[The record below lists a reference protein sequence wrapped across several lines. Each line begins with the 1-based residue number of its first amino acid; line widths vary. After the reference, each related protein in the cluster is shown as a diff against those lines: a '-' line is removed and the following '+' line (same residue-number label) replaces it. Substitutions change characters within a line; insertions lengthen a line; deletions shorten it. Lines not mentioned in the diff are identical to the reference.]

1 MKQLNFLE
9 HARRLQQSGGA
20 AELVPTLLQ
29 QLRTTAIKATTHHM
43 RDGEVVLYLRPDS
56 RVWQVRYKLFD
67 ERWRCL
73 STRQRRLD
81 WAMRVAGEMYD
92 RARFREEVGL
102 PQQVKRFSVAAD
114 ACLKQLDREI
124 EQGLRP
130 RTNNDYKQVINRYLI
145 PFFGKYNLTSVDG
158 SLVREFEIWRNEKI
172 GRMPRASTLMTH
184 ASAYNRVIETAIE
197 NGWLSKHQNIPTLS
211 RRGIKTKAR
220 PAFTTEEI
228 EHLLTFMPNW
238 IAAGGHRATGRQ
250 IKLLIRDYVE
260 ILLATGMRCGKE
272 SLNMLWQHLEWHTV
286 NDVRYLRI
294 WVSGKTGGRWLIAK
308 HRAATAFERLA
319 MRQIAVGMCLD
330 DAIAAKLPL
339 RVFAY
344 EDGTQPYGLEGTF
357 RRLLAAAGLS
367 KDKSSDQQRSMYSLR
382 HTYATTEL
390 INGTEIHTLARQMG
404 TSVGMIEKHYSHLTP
419 RMKKDVLTGKR
430 YELTRAQ
437 YEAQLAEAAEE

>member
-1 MKQLNFLE
+1 VKSTQLAYPVANF
-9 HARRLQQSGGA
+9 
-20 AELVPTLLQ
+20 LLQ
-29 QLRTTAIKATTHHM
+29 QGYTPPPPTIFDRFDLVRGQAPAHKQIHHM
-43 RDGEVVLYLRPDS
+43 RDGAVVLYKREHSD
-56 RVWQVRYKLFD
+56 VWQIRFKLFD
-67 ERWRCL
+67 RRWHRYSSKYKEL
-73 STRQRRLD
+73 TY
-81 WAMRVAGEMYD
+81 AKRVAGEMYD

-184 ASAYNRVIETAIE
+184 ASAYNRVIESAIE

-238 IAAGGHRATGRQ
+238 IASGGHRATGRQ

-390 INGTEIHTLARQMG
+390 MNGTEIHTLARQMG
-404 TSVGMIEKHYSHLTP
+404 TSVGMLEKHYSKLTAT
-419 RMKKDVLTGKR
+419 MAA
-430 YELTRAQ
+430 E
-437 YEAQLAEAAEE
+437 QLA